1 MAAAGRAR
9 AGRSGGSGRRSLP
22 AKEGGVENLRHREEG
37 DAGRNLRHAPRWC
50 SDEPRRAA
58 AAAPRSDHGADG
70 GSNTVRV
77 DGISNTVRPLTP
89 IDRRMGDVRTGS
101 AADFSP
107 SAWHPRQA
115 GATGVD
121 GAISHGEEPRP
132 GGPRRLER
140 HAAAGGARLPRRWSS
155 PGKWRPRR
163 RIRREELSL
172 RPPILL
178 QS

>member
-1 MAAAGRAR
+1 M
-9 AGRSGGSGRRSLP
+9 
-22 AKEGGVENLRHREEG
+22 
-37 DAGRNLRHAPRWC
+37 C

-89 IDRRMGDVRTGS
+89 IDRRMGDVRMGS

-163 RIRREELSL
+163 RIRREGRSL
-172 RPPILL
+172 RPPGLL
-178 QS
+178 QSSDFRVARGYRTAPSPTPSSSSPAPARRRSSLDVSLQLGIEGLIVY